1 MKTRITGMVALVAA
15 LLSGSAVA
23 ADGNDLIK
31 WCQDVN
37 SDNAATKS
45 SFGSGYCMGT
55 MSMVYTLVNYINS
68 SLPME
73 MCPPPDITNEQMA
86 RIVVKYL
93 QESPEVLHLDA
104 ATLTFSALRTAYP
117 CKR

>member
-1 MKTRITGMVALVAA
+1 MRARIASAVLVAA
-15 LLSGSAVA
+15 LTGQAIA

-31 WCQDVN
+31 WCQDIN
-37 SDNAATKS
+37 SDTSVAKS

-55 MSMVYTLVNYINS
+55 MSTVYTLANYINS
-68 SLPME
+68 GVSIK
-73 MCPPPDITNEQMA
+73 MCPPSTMTNEQMA

-93 QESPEVLHLDA
+93 QQNPEVLHLDA

-117 CKR
+117 CK

>member
-1 MKTRITGMVALVAA
+1 MKAWTATAIALATA
-15 LLSGSAVA
+15 LGCGEAMA
-23 ADGNDLIK
+23 ADGNDLLK

-37 SDNAATKS
+37 SDNSATKS
-45 SFGSGYCMGT
+45 SFGAGYCMGT
-55 MSMVYTLVNYINS
+55 MSTVYTLVDYINS
-68 SLPME
+68 SLSME
-73 MCPPPDITNEQMA
+73 MCPPPEITNEQMA

-117 CKR
+117 CK

>member
-1 MKTRITGMVALVAA
+1 MRAGIATAVALVGLLASGAA
-15 LLSGSAVA
+15 MA

-31 WCQDVN
+31 WCQEVN

-55 MSMVYTLVNYINS
+55 MSTVNTLVNYINS
-68 SLPME
+68 GLSVE
-73 MCPPPDITNEQMA
+73 MCPPPEITNEQMA

-93 QESPEVLHLDA
+93 QQNPEVLHLDA
-104 ATLTFSALRTAYP
+104 TALTVSALRTAYP
-117 CKR
+117 CKK